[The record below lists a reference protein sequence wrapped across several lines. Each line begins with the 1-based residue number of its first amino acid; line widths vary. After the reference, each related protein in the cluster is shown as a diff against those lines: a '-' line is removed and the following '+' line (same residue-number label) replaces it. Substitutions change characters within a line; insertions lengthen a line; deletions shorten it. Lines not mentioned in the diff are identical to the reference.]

1 MPPFFSLHTKI
12 GYRRQFR
19 PKLSSSS
26 QNCRFAPNKPPQTFH
41 RNPSFTSGIRF
52 ISIFRLTPVFLNR
65 RSVIFILQND
75 VVRAALHNARGR
87 YHRQLCL
94 FLEFRNR
101 QSTAVAHCGFHL
113 AQRQL
118 NIILQRSRIRNIRI
132 DAFLKLQLAGFSV
145 IVTGPVSR
153 TGGAF
158 TPISLTYVP
167 LTFILFV
174 GDSSKRAK

>member
-1 MPPFFSLHTKI
+1 MIHRNASFLFSPYKNRI
-12 GYRRQFR
+12 SPG
-19 PKLSSSS
+19 SSDR
-26 QNCRFAPNKPPQTFH
+26 NYLPHLRTADFAPNKPPQTFH

-153 TGGAF
+153 TGGAS
-158 TPISLTYVP
+158 PNIP
-167 LTFILFV
+167 
-174 GDSSKRAK
+174 